1 MPCSQNPLG
10 KENIH
15 CRVKIEIRRIVRQV
29 WFDHACSQEE
39 REKKLKYL
47 KFFSSKIIFCSPY
60 WNQKLLLQCILLR
73 VYVCGCECVNS
84 LFETRSY

>member
-29 WFDHACSQEE
+29 WFDQACSQEE
-39 REKKLKYL
+39 AFNAKKIKESES
-47 KFFSSKIIFCSPY
+47 F
-60 WNQKLLLQCILLR
+60 
-73 VYVCGCECVNS
+73 
-84 LFETRSY
+84 

>member
-39 REKKLKYL
+39 AFGVTPNKVKVSES
-47 KFFSSKIIFCSPY
+47 F
-60 WNQKLLLQCILLR
+60 
-73 VYVCGCECVNS
+73 
-84 LFETRSY
+84 